1 MNKPVYVFSGFL
13 DAGKTTVIKETLSD
27 PNFTQGERTLIIAF
41 EEGDVT
47 YNKSFLKA
55 NKCEVV
61 YLDHISEL
69 TKEKMAD
76 LELEHEFDR
85 VFIELNGLQKDE
97 DLLRQGFLPSWEFV
111 EELAIVDATQ
121 FMNQVNNMKTFFFD
135 HVRYA
140 DVCIFNRADNVDK
153 QFIRNNLKAV
163 NPRIQ
168 IILEDSQ
175 GNTST
180 PADEIQFDVD
190 ANPLVISDLDYG
202 LWYLD
207 ALDNPLKYSEKRICL
222 HIAYVEDIPMTDE
235 AVVMGRQA
243 MVCCANDVQNF
254 GITVVGINKK
264 ALKKNSFY
272 NVTGTIRCIDDTEGY
287 KTCLLYAEDVQA
299 AGEPASEYVTFS

>member
-41 EEGDVT
+41 EEGDVE
-47 YNKSFLKA
+47 YDKAFLKD

-61 YLDHISEL
+61 FLDWIEEL
-69 TKEKMAD
+69 TRDKMAD
-76 LELEHEFDR
+76 LELAHEFDR
-85 VFIELNGLQKDE
+85 VFIELNGMQKDE
-97 DLLRQGFLPSWEFV
+97 DLFRQGFMPSWEFV
-111 EELAIVDATQ
+111 EELTIVDATQ

-180 PADEIQFDVD
+180 PADEIEFDVD
-190 ANPLVISDLDYG
+190 ANPLVISDVDYG

-207 ALDNPLKYSEKRICL
+207 ALDNPTKYDGKRICL
-222 HIAYVEDIPMTDE
+222 HIAYTEDIPMTDE

-254 GITVVGINKK
+254 GITVVGVYKNE
-264 ALKKNSFY
+264 LKKNNFY

-287 KTCLLYAEDVQA
+287 KTCLLYAEKIDEA
-299 AGEPASEYVTFS
+299 DKPSSDYVTFN